1 MVAIVIKLLAI
12 QRILKLTVMQR
23 EQQTPP
29 NSSPKSTAPTIVGM
43 TKLILLALSCIATS
57 TYLYVALSRI
67 SFPFAVE
74 WVEAS
79 TFIQVVQILKGKPI
93 YTYPSFD
100 FIPTIYTP
108 FYYYI
113 VALFAKFT
121 QQIMFSMRFV
131 SLLASITIFVMI
143 YKICRQRGMSH
154 ESSFVAV
161 GLFAASYGVVGYWFD
176 IGRVDTLFLAFLL
189 VGYVLAITQAKPDS
203 LYGMLA
209 GLTLF
214 LSFAT
219 KQPALGVTPFIVGYL
234 VVQKRWLK
242 ALWLSC
248 SFLVAWTGF
257 VFFMNITSDGWFW
270 IYTFS
275 IPSAHPILWETLFN
289 FWTLYILP
297 KFSLLLI
304 IPIFSILILFLQ
316 RDMDGISNLL
326 LFLLFFFLPM
336 TLVSMV
342 TISKQWGYLNGLLPI
357 VAALAING
365 AESYDNI
372 ISTTLRP
379 TRYRIVN
386 HLLSIIPTMALML
399 QFLNLSYNM
408 QNQIPSKTSWEA
420 GYRTLAT
427 LQTLEGRIFIPTSPY
442 LLYMINE
449 QTHFH
454 ASSLGDIELAMK
466 RSPTLKDMME
476 GYVANIRSYISSRNI
491 KVAILPEAKWFDYAF
506 NAERGYHCE
515 SLSSEYRAL
524 TTLTGAVSYQDRICY
539 YTEDSAK

>member
-1 MVAIVIKLLAI
+1 MQTEQLT
-12 QRILKLTVMQR
+12 QPNPSTTTTDQTILCIAKIL
-23 EQQTPP
+23 
-29 NSSPKSTAPTIVGM
+29 
-43 TKLILLALSCIATS
+43 LLALSCIAIG

-74 WVEAS
+74 WVES
-79 TFIQVVQILKGKPI
+79 NTFIQVVQILNGRPI

-108 FYYYI
+108 LYYYI

-143 YKICRQRGMSH
+143 YKICRQRGMSR
-154 ESSFVAV
+154 ESSFVAI

-189 VGYVLAITQAKPDS
+189 VSYALTITQAKPDS

-270 IYTFS
+270 TYTFS
-275 IPSAHPILWETLFN
+275 IPATHPILWETLFN

-316 RDMDGISNLL
+316 R
-326 LFLLFFFLPM
+326 
-336 TLVSMV
+336 
-342 TISKQWGYLNGLLPI
+342 
-357 VAALAING
+357 
-365 AESYDNI
+365 SYG
-372 ISTTLRP
+372 
-379 TRYRIVN
+379 
-386 HLLSIIPTMALML
+386 
-399 QFLNLSYNM
+399 
-408 QNQIPSKTSWEA
+408 W
-420 GYRTLAT
+420 
-427 LQTLEGRIFIPTSPY
+427 
-442 LLYMINE
+442 
-449 QTHFH
+449 HF
-454 ASSLGDIELAMK
+454 
-466 RSPTLKDMME
+466 
-476 GYVANIRSYISSRNI
+476 
-491 KVAILPEAKWFDYAF
+491 
-506 NAERGYHCE
+506 
-515 SLSSEYRAL
+515 
-524 TTLTGAVSYQDRICY
+524 
-539 YTEDSAK
+539 